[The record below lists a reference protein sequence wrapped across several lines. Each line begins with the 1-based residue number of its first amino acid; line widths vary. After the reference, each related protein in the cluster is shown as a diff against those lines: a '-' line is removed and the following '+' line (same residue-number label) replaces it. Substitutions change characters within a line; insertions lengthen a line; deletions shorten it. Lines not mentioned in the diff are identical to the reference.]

1 VTQDS
6 FTHPNSEARERA
18 VQFLYQ
24 SECERLFHF
33 SDSHFSQFIENFKIA
48 PKVAQISRGMV
59 EGIYDELPRI
69 DETISGV
76 SVNWSIDRMAST
88 DRCVLRVAT
97 WELMHKGTPTKVVIN
112 EAIELAKKY
121 GTEHSGSFVNGLLDK
136 IATLVAEP
144 L

>member
-1 VTQDS
+1 MTQDS

-59 EGIYDELPRI
+59 EGCFP
-69 DETISGV
+69 
-76 SVNWSIDRMAST
+76 
-88 DRCVLRVAT
+88 VAVFQGNQR
-97 WELMHKGTPTKVVIN
+97 LIGFHKS
-112 EAIELAKKY
+112 L
-121 GTEHSGSFVNGLLDK
+121 
-136 IATLVAEP
+136 
-144 L
+144 